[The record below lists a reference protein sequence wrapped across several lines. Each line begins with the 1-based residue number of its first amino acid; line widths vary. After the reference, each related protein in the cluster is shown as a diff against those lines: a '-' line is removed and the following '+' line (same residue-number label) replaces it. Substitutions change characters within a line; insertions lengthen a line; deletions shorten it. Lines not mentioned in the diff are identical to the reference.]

1 VSDSSQT
8 IVLTGASA
16 GVGRATAREFA
27 KRGARIALV
36 ARNED
41 ALHAAAE
48 EVRRDGGTPL
58 VIPADVA
65 DAEQVEAAAERA
77 EAELGPI
84 DVWVNDAMASVFAR
98 VWEIDPAE
106 FERVTQVTYL
116 GAVYGTMAALKRMR
130 PRERGAIV
138 QVGSALAYRGIPLQ
152 SAYCGSKH
160 GIKGF
165 TESLR
170 TELMAEKSGVHVT
183 MVHLPGLNTTQF
195 GLVRTRLP
203 RTPRP
208 VAPVYQ
214 PEIAARAIV
223 HAADH
228 PQRRAYWVG
237 GSTALAIVGNRIAP
251 WFADWYLAKTAIKG
265 QQTDHTADE
274 HRKRTDYLFEPVPGD
289 HGSHGSFD
297 DEAKR
302 HSPQA
307 LLSRHRGAA
316 AAGAAGMAAA
326 GAAAVLLRR

>member
-1 VSDSSQT
+1 VSSKQT

-41 ALHAAAE
+41 ALQAAAE

-58 VIPADVA
+58 VLPTDVA

-106 FERVTQVTYL
+106 FARVTHVTYL

-130 PRERGAIV
+130 PRNHGAIV

-170 TELMAEKSGVHVT
+170 TELMAEKSGVQVT

-195 GLVRTRLP
+195 QLVRTRLP

-237 GSTALAIVGNRIAP
+237 GSTALTIIGNRLAP
-251 WFADWYLAKTAIKG
+251 WFADWYLAKTGIKG
-265 QQTDHTADE
+265 QQTDRPADE
-274 HRKRTDYLFEPVPGD
+274 QRKHTDYLFEPVPGD

-297 DEAKR
+297 GEAKR
-302 HSPQA
+302 RSPQA
-307 LLSRHRGAA
+307 MLSRHRGAA
-316 AAGAAGMAAA
+316 AAGAAGLAAA
-326 GAAAVLLRR
+326 GAAAALRRR